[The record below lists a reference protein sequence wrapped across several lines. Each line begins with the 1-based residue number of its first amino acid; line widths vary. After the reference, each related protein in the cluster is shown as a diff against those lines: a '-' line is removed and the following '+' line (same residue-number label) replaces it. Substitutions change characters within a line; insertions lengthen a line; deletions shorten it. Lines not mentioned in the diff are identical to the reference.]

1 VVVATIVIGMRQEG
15 IFASTTQQKLR
26 QRRGSVMAAKDR
38 INKAGEAA
46 RAAQR
51 SQYLQRLLADEE
63 LRGSLLTAYGAAR
76 SAYGR
81 MTNGKPATQA
91 LFEDKKLQRELK
103 EAAEALRE
111 ASGSL
116 REAPKKARRKG
127 GAGRSL
133 LLLAVA
139 GALAIAFSESLRS
152 KLLDLLFGAEEEFD
166 YSSTTAPAE
175 PAPAGA
181 TAS

>member
-1 VVVATIVIGMRQEG
+1 
-15 IFASTTQQKLR
+15 
-26 QRRGSVMAAKDR
+26 MAAKDR

-51 SQYLQRLLADEE
+51 NRYLQRLLEDEE

-81 MTNGKPATQA
+81 MSNGKPATEA

-103 EAAEALRE
+103 EAAEALRN
-111 ASGSL
+111 ASSSL
-116 REAPKKARRKG
+116 REQPKGRRKG
-127 GAGRSL
+127 GIGRSL

-139 GALAIAFSESLRS
+139 GVLAVALSEGLRS
-152 KLLDLLFGAEEEFD
+152 KVLDLLFGAEEEFD

-181 TAS
+181 SAA